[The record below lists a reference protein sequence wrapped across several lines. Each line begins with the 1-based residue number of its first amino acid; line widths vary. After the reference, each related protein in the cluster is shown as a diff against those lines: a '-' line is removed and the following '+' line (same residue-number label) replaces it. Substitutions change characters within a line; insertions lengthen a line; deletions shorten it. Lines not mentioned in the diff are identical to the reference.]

1 MVLYLRLSIGRIH
14 QELPF
19 VTNGWIDTI
28 LGAGSFAFYPPL
40 QICGSSTKKIFFFF
54 LSFFFYRE
62 IITFIFYRARE
73 RKEGEGCGRGSKYFL
88 SKKFIPRT
96 FLANIIY
103 NGWLVYSTIWMII
116 NNKKKCILSCVLLCI
131 IHAFETLLT
140 CKFEF
145 FSGIFSDTGV
155 SQ

>member
-1 MVLYLRLSIGRIH
+1 MVESI
-14 QELPF
+14 QS
-19 VTNGWIDTI
+19 W
-28 LGAGSFAFYPPL
+28 GAGSFAFYPPL

-116 NNKKKCILSCVLLCI
+116 NNKKKCILSCVLSCI
-131 IHAFETLLT
+131 IHHSRHFWHANSNFSR
-140 CKFEF
+140 EF
-145 FSGIFSDTGV
+145 SPIPGWANKNYHFSNPLFLSPK
-155 SQ
+155 